1 MSTRHEHLWDLFH
14 ASFTAGPER
23 TALVTTEGAFT
34 YAELCATALA
44 ISARIRKAG
53 PVGPFIGLFA
63 ERGFAAYAGML
74 GILHAGRAY
83 VPINTEMP
91 AKRRADIRDQA
102 GLSMFITDI
111 GRADL
116 ARTSLPG
123 TATLVVAVDNTDAR
137 ITVDGTPVPP
147 QAGTDPPIS
156 GGPAYLLFTSGSTGT
171 PKGVPVSHRSVATYI
186 RHMRQL
192 FRVRPDDRFSQLFA
206 LTFDLS
212 VHDLFMAWASGAS
225 LHVVPEDQRLAPAS
239 FIRDQGI
246 TCWFAVPSSALVMQR
261 LRLLRANAFPSL
273 RVSAFCGE
281 PLPMDL
287 AQAWM
292 QAAPKSRLLNLYGPT
307 EATIAITAYEAT
319 TGSIAQDQGIVS
331 IGHALPEAEA
341 VIEEDTGELL
351 LGGPQ
356 LAEGYWQDAPR
367 TAERFIT
374 RNGRRLYRTGDR
386 VHRDAN
392 GYLYFDGRLDDQ
404 VKVRGHR
411 VELREVE
418 LVLQRHSA
426 ATFVH
431 VLAHPLRDGLA
442 TGLVAVLPDDHAAR
456 EQELLKACATELPDY
471 MVPSRI
477 LFLKA
482 LPLSS
487 SGKVDRRALRAL
499 LDPGTDQRP

>member
-1 MSTRHEHLWDLFH
+1 
-14 ASFTAGPER
+14 
-23 TALVTTEGAFT
+23 
-34 YAELCATALA
+34 
-44 ISARIRKAG
+44 
-53 PVGPFIGLFA
+53 
-63 ERGFAAYAGML
+63 
-74 GILHAGRAY
+74 
-83 VPINTEMP
+83 
-91 AKRRADIRDQA
+91 
-102 GLSMFITDI
+102 
-111 GRADL
+111 
-116 ARTSLPG
+116 
-123 TATLVVAVDNTDAR
+123 
-137 ITVDGTPVPP
+137 
-147 QAGTDPPIS
+147 
-156 GGPAYLLFTSGSTGT
+156 
-171 PKGVPVSHRSVATYI
+171 
-186 RHMRQL
+186 
-192 FRVRPDDRFSQLFA
+192 
-206 LTFDLS
+206 
-212 VHDLFMAWASGAS
+212 
-225 LHVVPEDQRLAPAS
+225 
-239 FIRDQGI
+239 
-246 TCWFAVPSSALVMQR
+246 MQR